1 MKPSVTTHS
10 VTFAGHMTSASFEN
24 AFWDDLRQI
33 AKECDEPLSQADR
46 QYGNM
51 SSASRLF
58 VLGLLQRSRA
68 H

>member
-1 MKPSVTTHS
+1 MKPSVTKHS
-10 VTFAGHMTSASFEN
+10 VTFAGHMTSANFED
-24 AFWDDLRQI
+24 AFWNDLRQI
-33 AKECDEPLSQADR
+33 AKEYDEPLSHADR
-46 QYGNM
+46 QYGNL